1 MAEPTAGRLPALA
14 PVLAGQ
20 VRYQLLLL
28 LRSPRALWAR
38 GAAAGD
44 AAGAHQ
50 PPAGRGRHG
59 RPGRP
64 GGPGRDLTAYLTHA
78 GGLVAAREGGVL
90 KRWGATPLPRWGY
103 LAGRLCA
110 TVLLALASGMV
121 TVLVGVLVY
130 HARLSAGAALGL
142 VVTLG
147 LAALA

>member
-1 MAEPTAGRLPALA
+1 MPCGPGVLLPVMLLVLTNLQQAEVATAALAGRV
-14 PVLAGQ
+14 VLG
-20 VRYQLLLL
+20 VT
-28 LRSPRALWAR
+28 
-38 GAAAGD
+38 
-44 AAGAHQ
+44 
-50 PPAGRGRHG
+50 
-59 RPGRP
+59 
-64 GGPGRDLTAYLTHA
+64 LTAYLTHA

-110 TVLLALASGMV
+110 TVLLALASGTV